1 MLVYLAGLYSVG
13 DVDENIEKA
22 RKVAA
27 QLWDEGVY
35 VICPHANTG
44 RFENL
49 CQRATYE
56 DFMAGDFDMIRRCDA
71 IVMLE
76 GWENSKGANREHS
89 LALLLRMPVYYWP
102 NYPPKHPTEIN
113 SPEQCKS
120 FLETVM
126 QMYRVHLDKNAD
138 YSPANILGT
147 GEIGL
152 VTRLW
157 DKCARLMNLTGF
169 RMNIQSSSFTMPK
182 VPKSESIDD
191 SYLDLAV
198 YAIIGLLL
206 RRGQWGK

>member
-13 DVDENIEKA
+13 DVDENIAKA
-22 RKVAA
+22 RVVAA
-27 QLWDEGVY
+27 KLWDEGVS

-44 RFENL
+44 HFESL
-49 CQRATYE
+49 CVKAKYE

-71 IVMLE
+71 IVMMT
-76 GWENSKGANREHS
+76 GWENSPGANREHS
-89 LALLLRMPVYYWP
+89 LALLLRIPVYYWP
-102 NYPPKHPTEIN
+102 NYPSRHPTEIS
-113 SPEQCKS
+113 SPQQCQS
-120 FLETVM
+120 FLEIIM
-126 QMYRVHLDKNAD
+126 SMYRVHLDKNAD

-147 GEIGL
+147 GEVGL

-169 RMNIQSSSFTMPK
+169 RMTIESSSFEAPR